1 MTKPHFSGLRKY
13 FPFASSHNEKKEK
26 EPFIARLKKI
36 FFYGGGMSPIFLRA
50 RAFENFQMYVLSFFE
65 AQVSNS
71 DTHVFKIPNRLKA
84 QRQS

>member
-1 MTKPHFSGLRKY
+1 
-13 FPFASSHNEKKEK
+13 
-26 EPFIARLKKI
+26 
-36 FFYGGGMSPIFLRA
+36 MSRIFLRA
-50 RAFENFQMYVLSFFE
+50 RAFENFQMDVLSFFE